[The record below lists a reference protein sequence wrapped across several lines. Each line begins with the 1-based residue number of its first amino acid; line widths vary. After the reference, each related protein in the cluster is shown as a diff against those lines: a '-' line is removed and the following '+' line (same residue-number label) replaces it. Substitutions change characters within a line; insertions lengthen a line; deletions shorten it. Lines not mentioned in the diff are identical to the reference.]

1 MCNSPK
7 REVHQGSSGLEPMS
21 FEVPV
26 KTQME
31 LSERQAAGYL
41 DLELTVQKAFGRPKC
56 CR

>member
-1 MCNSPK
+1 
-7 REVHQGSSGLEPMS
+7 MS

-26 KTQME
+26 RTQME